1 MFELERRLTNAG
13 HRDCRPAPARFERD
27 MTNAVQRFLDP
38 VQRPE
43 EVDTLKGAVGH
54 CDASLPAP
62 AALLQAGAAAVHQ
75 AGASLDQD

>member
-1 MFELERRLTNAG
+1 
-13 HRDCRPAPARFERD
+13 